1 MTKPYFN
8 AQQED
13 ILKELINVSFGLS
26 ASLIGDMLD
35 NHAKLHIPEISSIGI
50 HNLDEKII
58 EVLGHEDT
66 FYLTKQRFLGSFNG
80 EVLFVFNNYSAE
92 VFCSLLLKQETNDEG
107 DIKSS
112 IMELTNIITSA
123 CIGKFCEIIHGET
136 IFKVPSIEKRDIS
149 EMDKYDKI
157 EGYDNVIVIKTA
169 LDIEKENILGHMFIL
184 LNNEMLEHLKSTID
198 KLNQWSTVKK

>member
-1 MTKPYFN
+1 MTTPYFN
-8 AQQED
+8 PQQED

-35 NHAKLHIPEISSIGI
+35 NHAKLHIPDISNIAI
-50 HNLDEKII
+50 HNLDDKII
-58 EVLGHEDT
+58 EVLEEGYE

-80 EVLFVFNNYSAE
+80 EVLFVFNSYSARA
-92 VFCSLLLKQETNDEG
+92 FCDLLLKQEMSDEG

-112 IMELTNIITSA
+112 ILELTNIITSA

-136 IFKVPSIEKRDIS
+136 IFKVPSIEKREIS

-184 LNNEMLEHLKSTID
+184 LNNEMLDHLKHTID
-198 KLNQWSTVKK
+198 KI

>member
-1 MTKPYFN
+1 MTRPYFN

-58 EVLGHEDT
+58 EVLGQEGE

-198 KLNQWSTVKK
+198 KLEQW

>member
-1 MTKPYFN
+1 MGNYFN

-13 ILKELINVSFGLS
+13 ILKELINVSFGLA

-35 NHAKLHIPEISSIGI
+35 NHAKLHIPKISSIDI
-50 HNLDEKII
+50 LNLDDKII
-58 EVLGHEDT
+58 EVLGDEFE

-80 EVLFVFNNYSAE
+80 EVLFVFNHYSASA
-92 VFCSLLLKQETNDEG
+92 FSNLLLKQEECDDSE
-107 DIKSS
+107 IKSS
-112 IMELTNIITSA
+112 ILELTNIITSA

-136 IFKVPSIEKRDIS
+136 IFKVPSIEKREVS
-149 EMDKYDKI
+149 EMDKYEKI

-184 LNNEMLEHLKSTID
+184 LNNEMLENLKQTID
-198 KLNQWSTVKK
+198 KL

>member
-1 MTKPYFN
+1 MTKSSFN
-8 AQQED
+8 PQQED

-35 NHAKLHIPEISSIGI
+35 NRAKLHIPEISSIDI
-50 HNLDEKII
+50 QYLDDKII
-58 EVLGHEDT
+58 EVLDNDSE

-80 EVLFVFNNYSAE
+80 EVLFVFNNYSAK
-92 VFCSLLLKQETNDEG
+92 VFCSLLLKQEISDEN

-184 LNNEMLEHLKSTID
+184 LNNEMLEQLKCTID
-198 KLNQWSTVKK
+198 KLEQ

>member
-58 EVLGHEDT
+58 EVLGQEGE

-198 KLNQWSTVKK
+198 KIEQW

>member
-1 MTKPYFN
+1 MTKSSFN
-8 AQQED
+8 PQQED

-35 NHAKLHIPEISSIGI
+35 NRAKLHIPEISNIDI
-50 HNLDEKII
+50 QYLDDKIV
-58 EVLGHEDT
+58 EVLDNDSE

-80 EVLFVFNNYSAE
+80 EVLFVFNNYSAQ
-92 VFCSLLLKQETNDEG
+92 VFCSLLLKQEISDEN

-136 IFKVPSIEKRDIS
+136 IFKVPTIEKRDIS

-184 LNNEMLEHLKSTID
+184 LNNEMLEQLKSTID
-198 KLNQWSTVKK
+198 KLEQ

>member
-1 MTKPYFN
+1 MVQHFN
-8 AQQED
+8 PQQED
-13 ILKELINVSFGLS
+13 ILKELINVSFGLA

-35 NHAKLHIPEISSIGI
+35 NYAKLHLPEISSIDI
-50 HNLDEKII
+50 LNLNGKII
-58 EVLGHEDT
+58 EVLGRENE

-80 EVLFVFNNYSAE
+80 EVLFVFNPYSAH
-92 VFCSLLLKQETNDEG
+92 VFTHLLLQQTTCDDN

-112 IMELTNIITSA
+112 ILELTNIITSA

-136 IFKVPSIEKRDIS
+136 IFKVPSIEKRDVL

-184 LNNEMLEHLKSTID
+184 LNNEMLEQLKQTID
-198 KLNQWSTVKK
+198 RL

>member
-1 MTKPYFN
+1 MTKHYFN
-8 AQQED
+8 SQQED

-50 HNLDEKII
+50 HNLDKKII
-58 EVLGHEDT
+58 EVLGNENE

-92 VFCSLLLKQETNDEG
+92 VFCSLLLKQAINDEG

-198 KLNQWSTVKK
+198 KLEQ

>member
-1 MTKPYFN
+1 MMKHYFN

-35 NHAKLHIPEISSIGI
+35 NHAKLHIPEISSIDI
-50 HNLDEKII
+50 LNLDDKII
-58 EVLGHEDT
+58 EVLEEEYE
-66 FYLTKQRFLGSFNG
+66 FYITKQRFLGSFNG
-80 EVLFVFNNYSAE
+80 EVLFVFNNYSARA
-92 VFCSLLLKQETNDEG
+92 FCNLLLKQEVDDEG

-136 IFKVPSIEKRDIS
+136 IFKVPSIEKREIS

-184 LNNEMLEHLKSTID
+184 LNNEMLEQLKSTID
-198 KLNQWSTVKK
+198 KL

>member
-1 MTKPYFN
+1 MTKSSFN
-8 AQQED
+8 PQQED

-35 NHAKLHIPEISSIGI
+35 NRAKLHIPEISSIDI
-50 HNLDEKII
+50 QYLDDKII
-58 EVLGHEDT
+58 EVLDNDSE

-80 EVLFVFNNYSAE
+80 EVLFVFNNYSAK
-92 VFCSLLLKQETNDEG
+92 VFCSLLLKQEISDES

-184 LNNEMLEHLKSTID
+184 LNNEMLAHLKSTMD
-198 KLNQWSTVKK
+198 KLEQ